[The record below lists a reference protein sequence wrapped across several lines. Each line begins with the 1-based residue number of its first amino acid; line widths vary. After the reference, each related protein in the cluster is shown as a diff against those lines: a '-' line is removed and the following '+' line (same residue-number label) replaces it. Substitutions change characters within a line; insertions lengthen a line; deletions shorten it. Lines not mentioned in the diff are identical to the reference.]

1 MFFYLLN
8 VLSFRELHSD
18 GTTIILNQ
26 ELKNKSADE
35 QLPDLIDFNNE
46 TEENVKLVIVSSET
60 QDKLPEDKSAD
71 PKLNTRQSN
80 KFNVKSFINQLE
92 SQASISKSFTLKR
105 VHNKAPGNF
114 KNSKQKKN
122 PMQAYLSKHY
132 DENNEDDYETIFNT
146 SVNKYGRE
154 LVPRDER
161 PELTQLFTN
170 VDMDLDQTNTL
181 IYSNAKEVELS
192 SGFAPMELDS
202 SCENALKMS
211 RYSLTA
217 NFKDVDFDITSNEIE
232 KTKGTASMEMDSSC
246 ENVLKMSKFD
256 TTMNFID
263 MNLSGTPNG
272 IKQIPNGIKQTPNG
286 NGEAS
291 MELNSSYESSS
302 LQKSNFN
309 KSMNIIGMN
318 LSESLNEMSETK
330 GEDSMDLDYS
340 QDSLS
345 SRVNLAKKIVEQQV
359 GLGISQKLDQK
370 LAELAL
376 KRKGSMDKAAHE
388 SIKQRKIEVEVK
400 ETEKD
405 QQFDIQ
411 NDLKENEESINEAQ
425 VNDLIQERELY
436 NQDYEIEET
445 KIEDDTK
452 INETKYDE
460 TTKIEDD
467 TKIEESKFEETRNE
481 EIRIDDAKID
491 EEKIDE
497 EKIDE
502 TKVDE
507 TKIDDDSK
515 IEYTKEELEFSL
527 NTLSTI
533 DEHTLTNSNLI
544 HATTLM
550 GSLLETSIVSEPST
564 LTNSSNSLQNVT
576 SNENDSFMQ
585 LSVSSTSTPTI
596 SRDNNSQDNDSYE
609 CSILCQPSFLDLSCS
624 PTSFMNN
631 CSNLDAMSYSFMLPN
646 DTLRIL
652 TDELQQECEQLEH
665 NLEMN
670 KLKSQKNGSFE
681 KSLMEQRKFD
691 GIYTS
696 LNNYNDKEYG
706 AFFEEKNEKRL
717 LISFLKGTF
726 HLEVLF
732 GNLIEKNSMYPIRE
746 IVGINLNSLVRPD
759 VELAKIMKE
768 NYVMFPLEEEHKP
781 ILIMAHKLIISNFEQ
796 RTTEQILC
804 KYKTSENL
812 NEFLE
817 EFSQI
822 VVRAH
827 EFLME
832 LRVYVPWYRGVYL
845 PKKGNF
851 FRYTKYSLFSF
862 S

>member
-1 MFFYLLN
+1 MYFYLLI

-46 TEENVKLVIVSSET
+46 TEENAKLVNVSCET
-60 QDKLPEDKSAD
+60 QDKLSEDKSAD
-71 PKLNTRQSN
+71 PKLNARQSS

-92 SQASISKSFTLKR
+92 SQASITKSFTLKR
-105 VHNKAPGNF
+105 VHNKAPGNL

-181 IYSNAKEVELS
+181 IYSNTKEVIELS

-256 TTMNFID
+256 TTMNYID
-263 MNLSGTPNG
+263 MNLSATPNG
-272 IKQIPNGIKQTPNG
+272 IKQIPNGIKQIPNG

-291 MELNSSYESSS
+291 MELNSSFENSS

-309 KSMNIIGMN
+309 KSMNIIDMN
-318 LSESLNEMSETK
+318 FSESLNEMSETK

-376 KRKGSMDKAAHE
+376 KRKGSMDKVAFE
-388 SIKQRKIEVEVK
+388 SIKQRKIEQEVK

-405 QQFDIQ
+405 EELDIQ
-411 NDLKENEESINEAQ
+411 DDSKENEQSIKDAQ
-425 VNDLIQERELY
+425 VNDFFEEREL
-436 NQDYEIEET
+436 NNEDYEFEET

-460 TTKIEDD
+460 TTKIEED

-481 EIRIDDAKID
+481 ETRIDD
-491 EEKIDE
+491 EKIDE
-497 EKIDE
+497 EKVEKIDE
-502 TKVDE
+502 TKIDE

-515 IEYTKEELEFSL
+515 IEYTKEELELSL
-527 NTLSTI
+527 NTLSTN
-533 DEHTLTNSNLI
+533 DEHTLTTSNLI

-564 LTNSSNSLQNVT
+564 LTTSSSSLQNMT

-585 LSVSSTSTPTI
+585 LSVSSTSTPN
-596 SRDNNSQDNDSYE
+596 SRNNSQDTDSYE

-652 TDELQQECEQLEH
+652 TDELQQECEQLEQ
-665 NLEMN
+665 NLELN
-670 KLKSQKNGSFE
+670 KVKSPQTNGSFE
-681 KSLMEQRKFD
+681 KSLMEQQKFD

-746 IVGINLNSLVRPD
+746 IIGINLNSLVKPD
-759 VELAKIMKE
+759 VELAKIMRE